1 MTKATVKPGPVP
13 ANPYAVIVLV
23 GGFDIERFN
32 YPDPMDALIGAV
44 RYLREGRQVRLTDR
58 TVSALRE
65 VESLAILDKLIT
77 ALAPDVTPTG
87 LVQTGPP
94 RPADGVPFIPPV
106 SASGA

>member
-1 MTKATVKPGPVP
+1 MP

-32 YPDPMDALIGAV
+32 YPAPIDALVAAV
-44 RYLREGRQVRLTDR
+44 RYLRDGRQVRLTDR
-58 TVSALRE
+58 TVSALK
-65 VESLAILDKLIT
+65 ESPDLDWVID
-77 ALAPDVTPTG
+77 ALSRHAAMGIAPVH
-87 LVQTGPP
+87 TGPD